1 MSVSGVKSSFCFESY
16 KIDTLKLTAAQNV
29 ELLSFK
35 GAIPEDE
42 WHVSIS
48 IRIPSFFK
56 TKNAYVGGLHMSLML
71 LTQEG
76 KAKLESGG
84 EITDE
89 DRLLFVEGGIAGLFT
104 VDKGKFDKGT
114 EKGLVRIQIPALLLP
129 YLRGTITSLLAN
141 AGYGTVILPLINIHA
156 LAEEQLQGTEI
167 KVID

>member
-1 MSVSGVKSSFCFESY
+1 
-16 KIDTLKLTAAQNV
+16 
-29 ELLSFK
+29 
-35 GAIPEDE
+35 
-42 WHVSIS
+42 
-48 IRIPSFFK
+48 
-56 TKNAYVGGLHMSLML
+56 ML